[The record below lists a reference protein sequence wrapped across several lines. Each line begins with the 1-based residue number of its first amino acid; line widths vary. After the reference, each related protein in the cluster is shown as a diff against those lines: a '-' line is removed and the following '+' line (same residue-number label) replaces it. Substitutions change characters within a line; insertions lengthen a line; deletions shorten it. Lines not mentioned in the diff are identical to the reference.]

1 MSAALALQ
9 TAIVATLRADAPLA
23 ALVGAAIHDGAPQN
37 AGFPHV
43 VLADFASL
51 PWDTA
56 TEEGEE
62 HRATILS
69 WSRKGGRRE
78 VHEINAALIAAL
90 DGAALGL
97 AGHHLVD
104 LRVEGADSRRQ
115 PDGKTWRGR
124 VRLVAFTE
132 PL

>member
-1 MSAALALQ
+1 MSAALSLQ
-9 TAIVATLRADAPLA
+9 TAIVQALRADASLS
-23 ALVGAAIHDGAPQN
+23 ALVGNAVHDGAPHN

-43 VLADFASL
+43 ALAGLTTL

-62 HRATILS
+62 HRATLLA

-78 VHEINAALIAAL
+78 IHLINAALIAVL
-90 DGAALGL
+90 DGAALSL
-97 AGHHLVD
+97 VGHHLVD
-104 LRVEGADSRRQ
+104 LRVEGADARRQ
-115 PDGKTWRGR
+115 GDRKTWRGR

-132 PL
+132 PA